1 MGDDTASPEDEAPL
15 LNGLYSSGFLVGPV
29 SGLVVG
35 LQLEF
40 AMSEDED
47 GNRTVDN
54 VILRAANDEGE
65 VSEDLATASAL
76 RWMKTA
82 TSRWTGHC
90 SRFLLRSRRHRVM
103 WTSSR

>member
-1 MGDDTASPEDEAPL
+1 MLALMMALATGCSSKDSESVEDGGPAGTDDSGETMGDDTASPEDEAPL

-47 GNRTVDN
+47 GNR
-54 VILRAANDEGE
+54 RY
-65 VSEDLATASAL
+65 
-76 RWMKTA
+76 
-82 TSRWTGHC
+82 SRCGTNF
-90 SRFLLRSRRHRVM
+90 S
-103 WTSSR
+103 